1 MIEKKILFV
10 CRNNSIRSQMAE
22 AITNSLYSKTHISF
36 SGGTKPTPINENTI
50 KVLNEIGIDISNK
63 ESKDVNIFKNMIF
76 DYIVTVCDDK
86 NCVYLQNSKN
96 YINKTFKDP
105 NISSKT
111 NSLDSFREVRDEIKE
126 WIIKQVEMGII

>member
-1 MIEKKILFV
+1 
-10 CRNNSIRSQMAE
+10 MAE